1 MLDAI
6 GVRNH
11 FDYRFT
17 EMYTFAEVNE
27 RLHDTKNGKQLSQK
41 AVAFN
46 SLHRSDSNQGDD
58 YIAII
63 VSLIS
68 GFLHSKNLKFKRT
81 TWERYI
87 YLTIFINFSRNTV
100 QKLLKLGLK
109 TKCNV
114 ESTSNATFLKI
125 QVSCST

>member
-6 GVRNH
+6 RERNH

-17 EMYTFAEVNE
+17 EMYTFAGVNE

-68 GFLHSKNLKFKRT
+68 GFLCKNLKFKRT
-81 TWERYI
+81 SWERYI
-87 YLTIFINFSRNTV
+87 DLTIFINFSRNTV
-100 QKLLKLGLK
+100 QKLLKLGLE

-114 ESTSNATFLKI
+114 ESTFNATFLKI